1 MPPKSV
7 DSVPKNMRA
16 EYQEITRAT
25 DECCHEMLDE
35 EYAEICRRIAA
46 ALCRK
51 RPSPVAQ
58 GNITHWIV
66 GIIHAAGFVNLL
78 WDPGRKPYMSASDI
92 GKCFGVGYGTTLA
105 RSKVIQRAL
114 GLYQFDPRYCRR
126 SLLKDN
132 PYVWYIQVEGVIIDA
147 RTLPRAVQ
155 DELVEMGVIPFVW
168 EAPQA
173 AVQAV
178 DEPSKTAAQPQPQ
191 DPKAKASKPD
201 NPNQGRL
208 FG

>member
-1 MPPKSV
+1 MPPKST
-7 DSVPKNMRA
+7 DSVPKSMLARY
-16 EYQEITRAT
+16 EEITRAT
-25 DECCHEMLDE
+25 DEFCHTRLDE

-58 GNITHWIV
+58 GNITHWIA
-66 GIIHAAGFVNLL
+66 GIIHAAGLVNLL
-78 WDPGRKPYMSASDI
+78 WDPNEKPYMRAADI
-92 GKCFGVGYGTTLA
+92 AVHFGIGNGTTVA

-114 GLYQFDPRYCRR
+114 GLGQLDPRYCRR

-132 PYVWYIQVEGVIIDA
+132 PYVWFIQMENGVLIDA
-147 RTLPRAVQ
+147 RTQSRTVQ
-155 DELVEMGVIPFVW
+155 EVLVDAGMIPFVW

-173 AVQAV
+173 G
-178 DEPSKTAAQPQPQ
+178 DEPSPTAARPQPR
-191 DPKAKASKPD
+191 DTKAKAPQPED
-201 NPNQGRL
+201 PNQGKL